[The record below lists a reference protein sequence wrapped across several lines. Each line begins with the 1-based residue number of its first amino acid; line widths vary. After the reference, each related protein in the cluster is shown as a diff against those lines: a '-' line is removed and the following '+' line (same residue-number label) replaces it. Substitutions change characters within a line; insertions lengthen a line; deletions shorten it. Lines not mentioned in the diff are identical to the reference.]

1 MFEELGNDYFFK
13 CFWVFYNECCSVF
26 APRCYIFIAGIDHM
40 IGFSQK
46 DWDLCRFVS
55 IDLYFKCFVEWSLG
69 CHLLY
74 IVLGCYWFVLVCVPL
89 LE

>member
-1 MFEELGNDYFFK
+1 
-13 CFWVFYNECCSVF
+13 
-26 APRCYIFIAGIDHM
+26 M